1 MRGWKTAYNLRMDE
15 ADVANDMIMREM
27 NYRIAEVQAAT
38 ARPSP
43 EACER
48 CDEPITPARRALNL
62 RLCIECAK
70 LRERS
75 NRMFTGR

>member
-1 MRGWKTAYNLRMDE
+1 MDE

-43 EACER
+43 ETCER

-75 NRMFTGR
+75 DRMFTGR